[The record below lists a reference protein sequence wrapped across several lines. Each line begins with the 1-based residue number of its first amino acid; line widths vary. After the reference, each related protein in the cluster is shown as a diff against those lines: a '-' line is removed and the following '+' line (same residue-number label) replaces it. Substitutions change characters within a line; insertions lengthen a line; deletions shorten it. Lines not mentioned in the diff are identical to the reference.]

1 MCSQGRADQT
11 DVDHHSFG
19 LSVVGTTADMTPTT
33 CHDCASPPRVASCR
47 FIPAGGMIDRVDAG
61 QADIQLSR
69 QNTALTGTTADSVAV
84 NA

>member
-1 MCSQGRADQT
+1 
-11 DVDHHSFG
+11 
-19 LSVVGTTADMTPTT
+19 
-33 CHDCASPPRVASCR
+33 VASCR